1 MTPASNLLRWARLIP
16 YVRPYGLPLI
26 GAIVAILATS
36 VSTLGTIPVARQ
48 AALTFEHLS
57 LERLNAL
64 IVALIAVYAGKS
76 LFSWLANLAAS
87 YVALRA
93 VADLRTALYGHLQEQ
108 GLDFFEQRAAGD
120 LSARLVNDVNL
131 LKDALVVATAELTP
145 SLFIVVAAFGY
156 LFVLNWHLAALAVM
170 GMPLVGWAIGQFAGR
185 LRTWSVDTQGRVGDM
200 LAYLN
205 ERLSNVLLVK
215 SFGQERHEANRFA
228 DYNRRHFFA
237 TFRSAQVQAL
247 QTPVVGFLQ
256 IIAIGGVLWLG
267 GYEILTG
274 RLTVPN
280 LLAFAAA
287 VGVCI
292 DPVLV
297 VSNAVGK
304 IQQAS
309 GALERIFE
317 LMDVQPKL
325 VEAPHARELEDFR
338 GDVAFRRVRFS
349 YDGQQDVL
357 AGVDL
362 EVPAGSVLALVGPS
376 GGGKTTITKLLQR
389 IYDPTDGAI
398 LLDGVDLRD
407 LKLGWLRGQIGY
419 VSQDSPVFAG
429 TIADNLRY
437 GRPDASDAEMVA
449 AAQAANAHGFI
460 TALPDGYRTEVGERG
475 ATLSGGQRQRLAIA
489 RALLRNPRLLIL
501 DEATSALDAESEALV
516 QEALEHLMAGRTT
529 LIVAHR
535 LATIQRADRIV
546 TLADGRIRE
555 QGTHRELLAQGGLY
569 AQWYDRQAL
578 AR

>member
-1 MTPASNLLRWARLIP
+1 MSQGPTSVYWGRLLPYLKP
-16 YVRPYGLPLI
+16 YVAPLV
-26 GAIVAILATS
+26 GAVVAILATS
-36 VSTLGTIPVARQ
+36 LSTLGTIPVARQ

-57 LERLNAL
+57 LGRLNTLIAAL
-64 IVALIAVYAGKS
+64 VAVYAGKS
-76 LFSWLANLAAS
+76 LFSWLSNLAAS
-87 YVALRA
+87 FVALRA
-93 VADLRTALYGHLQEQ
+93 VADLRVAAFAHLQEQ
-108 GLDFFEQRAAGD
+108 GLDFYERRAAGD
-120 LSARLVNDVNL
+120 LSARLVNDVNM
-131 LKDALVVATAELTP
+131 LKDALVVATAELAP
-145 SLFIVVAAFGY
+145 SVLIVLVALGY
-156 LFVLNWHLAALAVM
+156 LFVLNWHLAALAVL
-170 GMPLVGWAIGQFAGR
+170 GMPVIGWAISQFANR
-185 LRTWSVDTQGRVGDM
+185 LRTWSLATQGRVGDM

-215 SFGQERHEANRFA
+215 TFGQERHEAERFA
-228 DYNRRHFFA
+228 EFNRLHFLA
-237 TFRSAQVQAL
+237 TFRGAQVQAL

-256 IIAIGGVLWLG
+256 ILAIGAVLWLG

-274 RLTVPN
+274 RLTVAD

-297 VSNAVGK
+297 LSNAVGK

-317 LMDVQPKL
+317 VMDIAPTLQ
-325 VEAPHARELEDFR
+325 EAPDARELEAFR
-338 GDVAFRRVRFS
+338 GDVSFQAVRFS
-349 YDGQQDVL
+349 YDGETDVL
-357 AGVDL
+357 SGVSL
-362 EVPAGSVLALVGPS
+362 EVPAGSVVALVGPS

-389 IYDPTDGAI
+389 IYDPTSGSI
-398 LLDGVDLRD
+398 RLDGTDLKDLR
-407 LKLGWLRGQIGY
+407 LAWLRGQIGY

-437 GRPDASDAEMVA
+437 GRREASEAEMVA

-460 TALPDGYRTEVGERG
+460 SGFPDGYQTVIGERG

-501 DEATSALDAESEALV
+501 DEATSALDAESEGLV
-516 QEALEHLMAGRTT
+516 QEALERLMAGRTT

-535 LATIQRADRIV
+535 LATIQRAHRIV
-546 TLADGRIRE
+546 SLAEGRIVE
-555 QGTHRELLAQGGLY
+555 AGTHHELIGQGGLY

>member
-1 MTPASNLLRWARLIP
+1 MPAPQTFYWARLLP
-16 YVRPYGLPLI
+16 YLKPYLVPLC
-26 GAIVAILATS
+26 GAILAILATS
-36 VSTLGTIPVARQ
+36 VATLGTIPVARQ

-64 IVALIAVYAGKS
+64 IVALVAVYAGKS
-76 LFSWLANLAAS
+76 LFTWLSNLAAS
-87 YVALRA
+87 FVALRA
-93 VADLRTALYGHLQEQ
+93 VADLRVAVFAHLQDQ
-108 GLDFFEQRAAGD
+108 GLDFFERRAAGD

-131 LKDALVVATAELTP
+131 LKEALVVATAELTP
-145 SLFIVVAAFGY
+145 SLLIVLVALGY
-156 LFVLNWHLAALAVM
+156 LFVLNWHLAALAIL
-170 GMPLVGWAIGQFAGR
+170 GMPLIGWAISQFAGR
-185 LRTWSVDTQGRVGDM
+185 LRTWSLATQGRVGDM

-215 SFGQERHEANRFA
+215 SFGQERHEADRFA
-228 DYNRRHFFA
+228 EFNQQHFIA
-237 TFRSAQVQAL
+237 TLRGAQVQAL

-256 IIAIGGVLWLG
+256 ILAIGAVLWLG

-274 RLTVPN
+274 RLTVPD

-317 LMDVQPKL
+317 LMDIQPSL
-325 VEAPHARELEDFR
+325 TESPHARALTAFR
-338 GDVAFRRVRFS
+338 GEVAFRQVRFS

-362 EVPAGSVLALVGPS
+362 DVPAGSVVALVGPS

-389 IYDPTDGAI
+389 IYDPTEGTV
-398 LLDGVDLRD
+398 LLDGTD
-407 LKLGWLRGQIGY
+407 LKDLQLTWLRGQIGY

-429 TIADNLRY
+429 SIADNLRY
-437 GRPDASDAEMVA
+437 GRREATEAELIA
-449 AAQAANAHGFI
+449 AAHAANAHAFI
-460 TALPDGYRTEVGERG
+460 TAFPEGYATVIGERG

-489 RALLRNPRLLIL
+489 RALLRDPRLLIL
-501 DEATSALDAESEALV
+501 DEATSALDAESETLV

-546 TLADGRIRE
+546 TLAEGRIIE
-555 QGTHRELLAQGGLY
+555 QGTHRDLLAQGGLY